1 MERKTSL
8 QIIETLLS
16 VQYNKLIRIRND
28 ASRCICI
35 LGGYY
40 RRHQRTKNAN
50 YSFLKKKIVE
60 AKSFGFYEYRYQ
72 DEKYFVQT
80 FLFYSGVGIELL
92 EGFERLVLLLLFT
105 CLLFRPSRELS
116 SLQLLEKGAYLPF
129 HRFCWNKGNSG
140 V

>member
-1 MERKTSL
+1 M
-8 QIIETLLS
+8 
-16 VQYNKLIRIRND
+16 
-28 ASRCICI
+28 
-35 LGGYY
+35 
-40 RRHQRTKNAN
+40 
-50 YSFLKKKIVE
+50 E

-105 CLLFRPSRELS
+105 GLLFRPSRELS
-116 SLQLLEKGAYLPF
+116 SLQLLEKGAYLSV

-140 V
+140 A